1 MQQGGFEIEKK
12 KERKRGGR
20 QKKERGEGG
29 RNKRQQ
35 NEEKMSWNMYNKQ
48 S

>member
-1 MQQGGFEIEKK
+1 MKRRK
-12 KERKRGGR
+12 KEKERGGKTK
-20 QKKERGEGG
+20 KKERGEGG